1 MKSRLILFLFFVSL
15 LVHLLA
21 IQFGWQLPERITKPL
36 LVLLLADYFLLETRT
51 ISSSLK
57 KWGLLALLFSWMGD
71 VLLMFQGSDDI
82 FFLLGLSAF
91 LIAHIFYIL
100 LFHRIR
106 VAEKIKS
113 AIGYVIIVAVYY
125 AALIGLLAPHL
136 GEMKIPVVVYGI
148 VISFMLMLAL
158 HLLSLSNKPAGRMIF
173 TGALLFVASDS
184 LLAINKFYQ
193 PFTAAGVLIM
203 LTYGLAQFC
212 IVRGLAFYLD
222 KKHLPE
228 L

>member
-1 MKSRLILFLFFVSL
+1 MKSRLILFLFFASL
-15 LVHLLA
+15 LIHLLA
-21 IQFGWQLPERITKPL
+21 IQFGWAMPEKITKPL
-36 LVLLLADYFLLETRT
+36 LVLLLADYFLLATRG

-57 KWGLLALLFSWMGD
+57 KWGLLALFFSWAGD
-71 VLLMFQGSDDI
+71 ILLMFQGSDAI

-91 LIAHIFYIL
+91 LIAHIFYII

-106 VAEKIKS
+106 VAEKIKP
-113 AIGYVIIVAVYY
+113 AIGYVVIVAIYY

-136 GEMKIPVVVYGI
+136 GEMKIPVVAYGI

-158 HLLSLSNKPAGRMIF
+158 HLLALSNKSAGRMIF

-193 PFTAAGVLIM
+193 PFTSAGVLIM

-212 IVRGLAFYLD
+212 IVQGLVQYLSQ
-222 KKHLPE
+222 KSKIAI
-228 L
+228 